1 MYRMDNKGPTSQQ
14 KASTSAEDELSK
26 KLEATSIKDSEQ
38 LQSDTEILGKII
50 HFFKK
55 AQQTSKKEVKPL
67 EVAKAC
73 IGQNASTSSINRYLH
88 RLADMGVLS
97 VTFQKNPKGQ
107 NSKPSWS
114 ALSKIEDITETRIF
128 ELASKMSSSPKKGVK
143 SGQENVD
150 KTTVTNMSPGKN
162 DSGASKI
169 TGSDEK
175 TNLVAAIQAQA
186 YPFSKGI
193 HNQKDVLSSIIRAEV
208 SKSVGLIHIDGQ
220 SVGTGFRVGDKYLVT
235 CGHVIQNAIKVKPYI
250 LDGERLE
257 IEFYRIAY
265 NQREDPRLIFGFQP
279 LVAYFDDDYDFVV
292 LELRSYDAGVPY
304 PPALTCFADV
314 SVSEIHL
321 VGHPGGRQMKE
332 DSVDPKW
339 SPVHD
344 KEIIPYIEDL
354 ARWSMEYFPDK
365 RDYYS
370 ILLEP
375 PRKIMF
381 HTTFDTGSSG
391 SPGVIIRNKKPCVAV
406 MVRGGTPGCFYE
418 NTYPDLKVE
427 DRQKVEYGYAMADI
441 FLKMLESSQ
450 QNIKDLAS
458 EIFKEWN

>member
-1 MYRMDNKGPTSQQ
+1 M
-14 KASTSAEDELSK
+14 
-26 KLEATSIKDSEQ
+26 
-38 LQSDTEILGKII
+38 
-50 HFFKK
+50 
-55 AQQTSKKEVKPL
+55 
-67 EVAKAC
+67 
-73 IGQNASTSSINRYLH
+73 
-88 RLADMGVLS
+88 
-97 VTFQKNPKGQ
+97 
-107 NSKPSWS
+107 
-114 ALSKIEDITETRIF
+114 
-128 ELASKMSSSPKKGVK
+128 
-143 SGQENVD
+143 
-150 KTTVTNMSPGKN
+150 
-162 DSGASKI
+162 
-169 TGSDEK
+169 
-175 TNLVAAIQAQA
+175 
-186 YPFSKGI
+186 
-193 HNQKDVLSSIIRAEV
+193 
-208 SKSVGLIHIDGQ
+208 
-220 SVGTGFRVGDKYLVT
+220 
-235 CGHVIQNAIKVKPYI
+235 
-250 LDGERLE
+250 
-257 IEFYRIAY
+257 
-265 NQREDPRLIFGFQP
+265 
-279 LVAYFDDDYDFVV
+279 VAYFDDDYDFVV

-332 DSVDPKW
+332 DIVDPKW

-427 DRQKVEYGYAMADI
+427 DRQKVEYGYAMVDI

>member
-1 MYRMDNKGPTSQQ
+1 MFCFLAKTS
-14 KASTSAEDELSK
+14 
-26 KLEATSIKDSEQ
+26 
-38 LQSDTEILGKII
+38 
-50 HFFKK
+50 
-55 AQQTSKKEVKPL
+55 
-67 EVAKAC
+67 
-73 IGQNASTSSINRYLH
+73 
-88 RLADMGVLS
+88 
-97 VTFQKNPKGQ
+97 
-107 NSKPSWS
+107 
-114 ALSKIEDITETRIF
+114 
-128 ELASKMSSSPKKGVK
+128 
-143 SGQENVD
+143 
-150 KTTVTNMSPGKN
+150 
-162 DSGASKI
+162 
-169 TGSDEK
+169 
-175 TNLVAAIQAQA
+175 LVAAIQAQA
-186 YPFSKGI
+186 YPFSKGT

-332 DSVDPKW
+332 VSVDPKW